1 VPAGRLGTSRIYDDP
16 VQRLDE
22 ADWLERRD
30 VHEARVDRW
39 VAPHLYRRARAISH
53 PVDDFLFAYYSYRPA
68 ALRRWHPGIG
78 VELTGGAT
86 LTYVGVKG
94 YSVRPGRACVDPD
107 VTVARRRQTAS
118 IRQLLVATAARPPH
132 LGCFGMHEWAMVY
145 QASADSVR
153 HPAYPL
159 RLGSRETDVVV
170 ESHRVTCTHFD
181 AFRFFTDPARPL
193 NVVQPTRTSQLE
205 LEQPGCLH
213 ATMDLYRWAYTLAPM
228 VPSELVADCFEL
240 AYDVRRLDMQASP
253 YDLSDLGIEPVAIE
267 TAEGKAAYR
276 AAQQGFAARGALLRS
291 ALVVACD
298 AITGVA
304 RSAPTP
310 EGSDAQGAIGT
321 PQSDPWG

>member
-1 VPAGRLGTSRIYDDP
+1 VPARRLGTSRIYDDP
-16 VQRLDE
+16 VQRLEE
-22 ADWLERRD
+22 ADWLERRH
-30 VHEARVDRW
+30 VHEARVDSW

-53 PVDDFLFAYYSYRPA
+53 PVDDFLFTYYSYRPA
-68 ALRRWHPGIG
+68 ALRRWHPGVG
-78 VELTGGAT
+78 VELRGGAT
-86 LTYVGVKG
+86 RTYAGVKG
-94 YSVRPGRACVDPD
+94 YNVSPGRARVDPALA
-107 VTVARRRQTAS
+107 VARHRQTAA

-145 QASADSVR
+145 QAAPGAVR

-159 RLGSRETDVVV
+159 RLGSSGTDVVV
-170 ESHRVTCTHFD
+170 QSHRVTCTHFD

-193 NVVQPTRTSQLE
+193 NVVQPTRTTQLE

-228 VPSELVADCFEL
+228 VRSELVADCFEL

-253 YDLSDLGIEPVAIE
+253 YDLGDLGIEPVAIE
-267 TAEGKAAYR
+267 TAEGKAVYR

-298 AITGVA
+298 AIAAVGSPA
-304 RSAPTP
+304 RASAA
-310 EGSDAQGAIGT
+310 G
-321 PQSDPWG
+321 